1 MTIPDTAQAPFR
13 DDGGGSYDRPSVMS
27 ASMEAAL
34 KVLILAAMAA
44 VLSVLVLGLFNMA
57 GGRSTE
63 RSQRLMRWRIALQ
76 LIAIFAIMTA
86 LYFASY

>member
-1 MTIPDTAQAPFR
+1 
-13 DDGGGSYDRPSVMS
+13 
-27 ASMEAAL
+27 MEAAL
-34 KVLILAAMAA
+34 NVLILAVMAA

-57 GGRSTE
+57 GGRSIE

>member
-1 MTIPDTAQAPFR
+1 M
-13 DDGGGSYDRPSVMS
+13 DRYECPSAMS

-44 VLSVLVLGLFNMA
+44 VLSVLVLGLLNMMR
-57 GGRSTE
+57 GGSANTN
-63 RSQRLMRWRIALQ
+63 QRLMRWRIALQ